1 MSIYLGS
8 EEIIHFASCDWLC
21 FLHMRKTYV
30 YTWHTRTHMSAS
42 KSRYTLIYYTYMLY
56 IGYIYII
63 IYLHMR
69 YMCIFSLY
77 IYIYTYI
84 HIYIYIHTYI
94 YIYICVHAD
103 AHFPPWLLTWPRL
116 AAEYPQRCAHGQP
129 QGRSTRGAPGQN
141 GVFLMAFPLEM
152 FRIFDLPSGKLT

>member
-56 IGYIYII
+56 IGYIYIYI
-63 IYLHMR
+63 YIVIYLHMR

-77 IYIYTYI
+77 IYTYI
-84 HIYIYIHTYI
+84 HIYMRT
-94 YIYICVHAD
+94 CRCSLSPVAPNVTQVGGWVS
-103 AHFPPWLLTWPRL
+103 ATVRPW
-116 AAEYPQRCAHGQP
+116 AAARAFNA
-129 QGRSTRGAPGQN
+129 RSTWAERSFFDG
-141 GVFLMAFPLEM
+141 FPTGNVSN
-152 FRIFDLPSGKLT
+152 FRLTLW

>member
-56 IGYIYII
+56 IGYIYYYIFAYEI
-63 IYLHMR
+63 HVYL
-69 YMCIFSLY
+69 F
-77 IYIYTYI
+77 T
-84 HIYIYIHTYI
+84 IYIYIHT